1 MTLCGDTAPATP
13 VTAGWRWATVAV
25 RAGNEPSWS
34 FKFHNHWEGPLID
47 SEILKCENCHICFQQ
62 GESPSIVALTLIVKH
77 QTSRRFVSS
86 SNGSGNFCDV
96 FNVYD
101 NALHSSFN
109 YAMRQVFSVTVH
121 HNLSTLLKLWIMHIS
136 GVCSELKYERE
147 TKLMVISTKKAPAEQ
162 SIVYFRGVDPLWE

>member
-1 MTLCGDTAPATP
+1 MK
-13 VTAGWRWATVAV
+13 TVISAF
-25 RAGNEPSWS
+25 NPE
-34 FKFHNHWEGPLID
+34 K
-47 SEILKCENCHICFQQ
+47 
-62 GESPSIVALTLIVKH
+62 ALVKAFSVIVKL

-121 HNLSTLLKLWIMHIS
+121 HNLSTLLKL
-136 GVCSELKYERE
+136 
-147 TKLMVISTKKAPAEQ
+147 
-162 SIVYFRGVDPLWE
+162 

>member
-1 MTLCGDTAPATP
+1 MPFSDIFEATYTHYFWDP
-13 VTAGWRWATVAV
+13 TFFW
-25 RAGNEPSWS
+25 
-34 FKFHNHWEGPLID
+34 
-47 SEILKCENCHICFQQ
+47 
-62 GESPSIVALTLIVKH
+62 LTLYLNVK
-77 QTSRRFVSS
+77 TVISAFNPEKSLVKPFLWLWNFKLREDSFPALMAVVTFVM
-86 SNGSGNFCDV
+86 CLK
-96 FNVYD
+96 YD
-101 NALHSSFN
+101 HALHCSFN